1 MQLQCSKDQENA
13 VERKDNNQ
21 NNNQPE
27 KNMTET
33 IFVI

>member
-1 MQLQCSKDQENA
+1 MQLHCSKDQENA
-13 VERKDNNQ
+13 VERNDNNQ
-21 NNNQPE
+21 NNNQPA